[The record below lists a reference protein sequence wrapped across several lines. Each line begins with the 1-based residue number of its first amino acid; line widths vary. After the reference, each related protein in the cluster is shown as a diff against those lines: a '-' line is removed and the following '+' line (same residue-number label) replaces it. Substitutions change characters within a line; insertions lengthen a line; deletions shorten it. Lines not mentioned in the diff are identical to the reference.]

1 MSAGWLA
8 AVVLVAVIVTALAGR
23 AFWHANAYTVRFDER
38 LLGSSAAHPLGTDQF
53 GRDILARLMAGGRD
67 TLGGAALV
75 LVLTTALGMAVGA
88 TAALLGGAID
98 ALIGRL
104 LDTLLALPSLVV
116 ALALVAT
123 FGPSFHSLLLALALA
138 GTPWYARVYRSL
150 VLKERASA
158 YVGAA
163 LAVGATRRRVFWR
176 EIAPNIVGPA
186 LVVATVN
193 LGQVILNLAALS
205 FLGLGAQPP
214 AAEWGTM
221 INEARPFFQSHIGLV
236 LAPGLAIAVTVVS
249 INLLG
254 DALRDALDPRLRT
267 R

>member
-1 MSAGWLA
+1 MA
-8 AVVLVAVIVTALAGR
+8 AALLTAIVAAALAGR
-23 AFWHANAYTVRFDER
+23 AFWHGNAYSVRFDER

-53 GRDILARLMAGGRD
+53 GRDILARLIAGGRD
-67 TLGGAALV
+67 TLGGAAVV
-75 LVLTTALGMAVGA
+75 LALTTTLGMAIGA
-88 TAALLGGAID
+88 SAALLGGAID

-116 ALALVAT
+116 ALALVAAV
-123 FGPSFHSLLLALALA
+123 GPSFRGVLLALALA

-150 VLKERASA
+150 VLKERSAA
-158 YVGAA
+158 YVAA
-163 LAVGATRRRVFWR
+163 AFAIGATRRRVFWR

-221 INEARPFFQSHIGLV
+221 INEARPFFQTHIGLV
-236 LAPGLAIAVTVVS
+236 LAPGLAIAITVVS

-254 DALRDALDPRLRT
+254 DALRDALDPRLRS